1 MPIAPLQV
9 QSSKTSENLLN
20 EIHQVKNSLFQV
32 KQTTKKKGIQQ
43 QTEFNKVIM
52 QNGYKIYEL

>member
-20 EIHQVKNSLFQV
+20 EIHQVKNSLFQA
-32 KQTTKKKGIQQ
+32 KQTTKKKGI
-43 QTEFNKVIM
+43 
-52 QNGYKIYEL
+52 